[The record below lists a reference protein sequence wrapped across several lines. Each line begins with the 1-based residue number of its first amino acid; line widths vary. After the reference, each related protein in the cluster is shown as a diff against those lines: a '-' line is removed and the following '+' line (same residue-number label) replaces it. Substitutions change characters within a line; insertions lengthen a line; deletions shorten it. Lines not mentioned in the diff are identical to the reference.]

1 MSGMTRLRFLLFA
14 PFLLAVAPAE
24 GQQPARSS
32 GFNSNAPV
40 DVDAGRIEVQDRA
53 DRAIF
58 SGGVTATQGNM
69 RMTSA
74 RLTVAYTNTSGID
87 VQRLVAE
94 GGVTV
99 RTPSETAQG
108 NTAIYDVDRRQVT
121 MLGNVHLTQGAN
133 RVQGARLVLDLNSH
147 RAVVDG
153 GGTGG
158 RVSGRFTVPQHQ
170 QSGTPAAT
178 PAAGSGHNS

>member
-1 MSGMTRLRFLLFA
+1 MSGMMRLRFLLFA
-14 PFLLAVAPAE
+14 PFLFAVAPAE
-24 GQQPARSS
+24 GQQPARSGLS

-58 SGGVTATQGNM
+58 SGGVVATQGNL

-74 RLTVAYTNTSGID
+74 RLTVAYTNTSGVD

-94 GGVTV
+94 GGVTLH
-99 RTPSETAQG
+99 TPSETAQG

-121 MLGNVHLTQGAN
+121 MIGNVHLTQGQN
-133 RVQGARLVLDLNSH
+133 RVQGGRLVLDLNSH
-147 RAVVDG
+147 RAVMTG
-153 GGTGG
+153 GGPTG
-158 RVSGRFTVPQHQ
+158 RVSGRFTVPQRQ
-170 QSGTPAAT
+170 QSGAPAT
-178 PAAGSGHNS
+178 SGHNS